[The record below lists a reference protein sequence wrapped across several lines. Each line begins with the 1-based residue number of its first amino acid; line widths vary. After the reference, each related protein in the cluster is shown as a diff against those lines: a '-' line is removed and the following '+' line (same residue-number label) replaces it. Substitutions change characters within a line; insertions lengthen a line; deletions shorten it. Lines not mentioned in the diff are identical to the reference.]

1 MGQQPSPGDANRTYL
16 SIIGTTL
23 LLCFAWLLTGSLVLT
38 LMIIAL
44 GMLHL
49 ARYFPEAEAFIS
61 HDPLLVWLRR
71 ASPVIIIVITIIV
84 FFAGLRR

>member
-1 MGQQPSPGDANRTYL
+1 
-16 SIIGTTL
+16 
-23 LLCFAWLLTGSLVLT
+23 LLTGSLVLT

-49 ARYFPEAEAFIS
+49 ARYFPDAEAFIS
-61 HDPLLVWLRR
+61 RDPLLLWLRR
-71 ASPVIIIVITIIV
+71 TSPVIIIVITVIV